1 MHARKRNN
9 ALKPLQLTH
18 DQRAMRPRTGVRDVE
33 MVPASLGRELAAFL
47 DEGAELRLAAF
58 ELASFV
64 VGRYP
69 VGYLIFCLLFGSSSV
84 SMSSAPHLESLCGVR
99 RTIMA
104 VVEKNALPVLIEAR
118 GLCML

>member
-58 ELASFV
+58 ELARLV

-69 VGYLIFCLLFGSSSV
+69 VGYLVVCLLFG
-84 SMSSAPHLESLCGVR
+84 
-99 RTIMA
+99 
-104 VVEKNALPVLIEAR
+104 
-118 GLCML
+118 